1 MEQDKFGWEK
11 GGFRGVYSLVDFPG
25 QVGDFLHKDCR
36 DQLDPMMQEKTR
48 AIVLTSVK
56 YGESDLIVKCLTEE
70 GLRSY
75 MVRRAFSSRNKK
87 VKLAYFQPLS
97 QLEITGRH
105 NTKGRLHSIGELRSS
120 YFYRSLSTDV
130 FKQAIAMF
138 LAEVLVQ
145 VIREEDNNPELFDF
159 VETAL
164 IWLDNHDRF
173 ADFHLLFLLRI
184 TRFLGFFPDTKNL
197 TYKYFDM
204 EEACFSKERPTGR
217 LLEGEKLILFRVL
230 IGIKF
235 DDLEQLKWNSEKRQ
249 LLLMELLGFY
259 ELHLPGFRLP
269 NSLKVLKEVF
279 NEIS

>member
-1 MEQDKFGWEK
+1 
-11 GGFRGVYSLVDFPG
+11 
-25 QVGDFLHKDCR
+25 
-36 DQLDPMMQEKTR
+36 MQEKIK

-56 YGESDLIVKCLTEE
+56 YGEADLIVKCLTEE

-87 VKLAYFQPLS
+87 FKLAYFQPLS
-97 QLEITGRH
+97 QLEITGKH
-105 NTKGRLHSIGELRSS
+105 NSKGRLNSIRELRSS
-120 YFYRSLSTDV
+120 YFYMSLSTDV
-130 FKQAIAMF
+130 YKQAIAMF
-138 LAEVLVQ
+138 LAEILVQ
-145 VIREEDNNPELFDF
+145 VIREEDNNPELFSY

-164 IWLDNHDRF
+164 IWLDTHDRY
-173 ADFHLLFLLRI
+173 ADFHLLFLLRL
-184 TRFLGFFPDTKNL
+184 TRFLGFFPDTRNL
-197 TYKYFDM
+197 SYKYFDM
-204 EEACFSKERPTGR
+204 EEACFSNYRPGGR
-217 LLEGEKLILFRVL
+217 YLEGEKLILFRSL

-235 DDLEQLKWNSEKRQ
+235 DGMEQLKWNSAKRQ